1 VSLRVQDL
9 KKNDRIKDNDDYYV
23 VDGDPVCVDGVWQVE
38 TTASGDVIWTLK
50 EDPNNPIEW
59 DDFWI
64 KIKERRKAKTQMINI
79 DWEKRLSK

>member
-9 KKNDRIKDNDDYYV
+9 KKNDRVKDSEDTYRCLE
-23 VDGDPVCVDGVWQVE
+23 DPVFIDGVWQIRTVTGGE
-38 TTASGDVIWTLK
+38 YDYMLK
-50 EDPNNPIEW
+50 DDPNNPIEW